1 MRQLEHLGFS
11 TADCQQALVHADGD
25 LDGAALWL
33 TDHAKHSALPVADG
47 SDSAIKSN
55 GWGVSGLEVS
65 LFCDVYLP
73 HNDLIGSVKVVLLCA
88 YYCL

>member
-11 TADCQQALVHADGD
+11 VADCQQALIHADGD

-33 TDHAKHSALPVADG
+33 TDHAKHLALPVADG
-47 SDSAIKSN
+47 SDSAIKSS

-65 LFCDVYLP
+65 LNVYLP
-73 HNDLIGSVKVVLLCA
+73 CDNLIGSVKIVLLCVTTFSN
-88 YYCL
+88 